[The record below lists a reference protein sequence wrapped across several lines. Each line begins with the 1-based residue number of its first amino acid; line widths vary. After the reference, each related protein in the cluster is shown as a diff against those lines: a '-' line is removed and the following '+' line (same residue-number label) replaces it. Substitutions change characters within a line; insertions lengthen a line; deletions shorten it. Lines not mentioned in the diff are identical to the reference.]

1 MHARATMVGALA
13 IVLSIVLGGCTA
25 SPRQQLERVAK
36 DWCETIRAS
45 QVMPV
50 YPLTEDLQPGDVFL
64 VETPIQTQAR
74 IYRQRGFLPL
84 DLMVTRL
91 NTGVDFAA
99 LYGDAYWAGTYSNVP
114 HARPL
119 PGSALPDPID
129 DEGET
134 DETDDAEEGEDSDE
148 SGEAEPSKAS
158 PAARFVKAPR
168 AAFPS
173 YTFEVRRGMGAKIAI
188 PVQGVPVGL
197 GIMKS
202 RAASGSVTISDAYTY
217 ALNPETLLS
226 AVYTWAEGA
235 NTKTMLKALAKENP
249 GRTLYLRVVQRVYL
263 TGGVVVSLQ
272 NNEAGSFGADVGDAK
287 EISVVDV
294 ALGDTTEENF
304 NAASDALSGAMNAG
318 ATDTAGNL
326 LPGGSL
332 RIVEASRRSVI
343 MKENFD
349 RPLVIGYLGYDLP
362 IKDDGSV
369 GIPIAT
375 IEQLRDPARARTS
388 DAPAYRPATY
398 RAPTGEI
405 EPLRKAIDTWT
416 AADPA
421 TKADRERQIEQHV
434 RKVHGSDQL
443 YSVWIRSASAE
454 ELRDVAQALRI
465 PVP

>member
-1 MHARATMVGALA
+1 MHARAALVVALA
-13 IVLSIVLGGCTA
+13 VVLGGCTA

-64 VETPIQTQAR
+64 VETPLQTQAR

-84 DLMVTRL
+84 DLMVARL
-91 NTGVDFAA
+91 NDVDFAA
-99 LYGDAYWAGTYSNVP
+99 LYGDAYWAGTYAHVP
-114 HARPL
+114 HSRPL
-119 PGSALPDPID
+119 PGITPSDP
-129 DEGET
+129 T
-134 DETDDAEEGEDSDE
+134 HADDAGDADE
-148 SGEAEPSKAS
+148 PREAEP
-158 PAARFVKAPR
+158 PPPPIARFVSAPR

-197 GIMKS
+197 GMMKS

-226 AVYTWAEGA
+226 AVYAWAEGS
-235 NTKTMLKALAKENP
+235 NIKTMLQALAQQNP

-294 ALGDTTEENF
+294 ALGDTTEQNF
-304 NAASDALSGAMNAG
+304 TAASDALSGAMNTG
-318 ATDTAGNL
+318 STDAAGNL

-362 IKDDGSV
+362 IRDDGSV

-388 DAPAYRPATY
+388 EAPAYQPATY
-398 RAPTGEI
+398 QPPTAPI
-405 EPLRKAIDTWT
+405 ESLRSAIGAWVS
-416 AADPA
+416 ADPA
-421 TKADRERQIEQHV
+421 AQVARERQIEQYV
-434 RKVHGSDQL
+434 QKVQGRDLL
-443 YSVWIRSASAE
+443 YSVWIRSATE
-454 ELRDVAQALRI
+454 DELRQVVAAFNVV
-465 PVP
+465 VPN